1 MHSLYDLLA
10 TSAPALLF
18 TVVGLGYFL
27 GNIRVKGFSLGIAAV
42 LFVGL
47 VFGALDPQAFV
58 LPEVIYVLGLI
69 LFVYT
74 VGLQSGPIF
83 FNLFRR
89 QWLKLT
95 ALALAATVGAA
106 LVTVLAARVLGI
118 AAPVAAGL
126 FCGSLTNTPALAA
139 AIEAL
144 RISSAHLGLGPQAT
158 RDLLDGPT
166 VGYSMAYPFGVIG
179 LILAMQ
185 LATKVRRP
193 DFVEEQRRAR
203 KASGLATE
211 EPLIREVRVT
221 NAQLIGKTYGEALL
235 ADLTGMIFTRRKR
248 GELID
253 LVTPEMVLQEG
264 DVLVGVG
271 TAESVRKT
279 ELLIGPAVTEAVE
292 QLSPGI
298 EYRDLVV
305 LDRQVAGTEVAEL
318 AALVG
323 RPVIVS
329 RIRRGGVHITP
340 LADTTIELGDQIRVV
355 AHKDALERV
364 TQVIGNPLKDVSEAD
379 FLSYSLGLVIG
390 VAVGMIPIPFFGGH
404 MIQLGFAGGP
414 LVVGLVLGRLGRTG
428 PVVWTMSSNAS
439 LTLRQLGILFFL
451 AAVGTRA
458 GGSFVHTLAHQGVA
472 LLLAGMLV
480 TALSAATILVMA
492 RKLFHLD
499 AISAYGILAGIHTQP
514 AALAFASAH
523 TGSEN
528 TNISYAAV
536 YPVALIAKIVIAQVL
551 VGL

>member
-1 MHSLYDLLA
+1 MHSLHELLA
-10 TSAPALLF
+10 DSAPALLF
-18 TVVGLGYFL
+18 TVVGLGYFV
-27 GNIRVKGFSLGIAAV
+27 GNIRVRGFSLGIAAV

-47 VFGALDPQAFV
+47 VFGALDPVGFV

-89 QWLKLT
+89 QWVKLT
-95 ALALAATVGAA
+95 ALALLATVGAA
-106 LVTVLAARVLGI
+106 VVTVATARALGF

-126 FCGSLTNTPALAA
+126 FCGSLTNTPALAG

-144 RISSAHLGLGPQAT
+144 RGSVAHLNLTPQAA
-158 RDLLDGPT
+158 RDLLDGPA
-166 VGYSMAYPFGVIG
+166 VGYSVAYPFGVIG
-179 LILAMQ
+179 LIAAMQ
-185 LATKVRRP
+185 LATRLRRP
-193 DFVEEQRRAR
+193 DFAEEHRRAR
-203 KASGLATE
+203 RASGLAAE

-221 NAQLIGKTYGEALL
+221 NAQLIGKAYGEAMLS
-235 ADLTGMIFTRRKR
+235 DLTGMVFTRRKR
-248 GELID
+248 GGQVD
-253 LVTPEMVLQEG
+253 LVVPEMTIEAG

-271 TAESVRKT
+271 SAESVRKA
-279 ELLIGPAVTEAVE
+279 ELLIGPTVTEAVE
-292 QLSPGI
+292 RLSPGI

-305 LDRQVAGTEVAEL
+305 IDRAVAGTEIGEL
-318 AALVG
+318 TALVG

-340 LADTTIELGDQIRVV
+340 LADTTLEVGDQIRVV
-355 AHKDALERV
+355 AHRDALERV

-379 FLSYSLGLVIG
+379 FLSYSLGLVLG
-390 VAVGMIPIPFFGGH
+390 VAVGMIPIPFFGGRV
-404 MIQLGFAGGP
+404 IQLGFAGGP
-414 LVVGLVLGRLGRTG
+414 LVVGLILGRQGRTG
-428 PVVWTMSSNAS
+428 PIVWTMSSNAA

-458 GGSFVHTLAHQGVA
+458 GGSFVHTIASQGIS
-472 LLLAGMLV
+472 LLLAGALV
-480 TALSAATILVMA
+480 TALSAATILVLA
-492 RKLFHLD
+492 RRVFRFD
-499 AISAYGILAGIHTQP
+499 AVSAYGMLAGIHTQP

-523 TGSEN
+523 TGSDG